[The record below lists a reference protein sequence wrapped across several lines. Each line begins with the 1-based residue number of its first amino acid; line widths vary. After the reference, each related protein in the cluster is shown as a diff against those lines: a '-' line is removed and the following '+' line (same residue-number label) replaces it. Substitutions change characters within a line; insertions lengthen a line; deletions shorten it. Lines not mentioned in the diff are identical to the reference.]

1 MLNKMRITV
10 GKILL
15 FLILVSCNSNAV
27 YNKFTSIE
35 NENWDPKNSINFS
48 FDNTDTISPK
58 NVFIN
63 IRSTENY
70 PFSSLFLIAKIEL
83 PNGLKV
89 TDTLEYEMATPKGEW
104 LGEGFFSIKENKL
117 FLKEKII
124 FKEKGTYNFEI
135 KNATRSI
142 DDIKGEKPLLGIASV
157 GLSIEKVLE

>member
-1 MLNKMRITV
+1 
-10 GKILL
+10 
-15 FLILVSCNSNAV
+15 
-27 YNKFTSIE
+27 
-35 NENWDPKNSINFS
+35 
-48 FDNTDTISPK
+48 
-58 NVFIN
+58 
-63 IRSTENY
+63 
-70 PFSSLFLIAKIEL
+70 
-83 PNGLKV
+83 
-89 TDTLEYEMATPKGEW
+89 MATPKGEW